1 MVGRDRRA
9 RRKRATSKRNERSR
23 LRSATGRQA
32 AANSESFRE
41 QTSQRRTQTPPVALT
56 IAGSDS
62 SAGAGVQADL
72 KTFSALGV
80 YGLTAVTCVVAEIPG
95 RVSRIDPLNSEIV
108 REQIAVLSENFPIT
122 AVKTGLLYS
131 AEIVETVAR
140 ALVDLS
146 GRFADRV
153 PLIIDPVTVAT
164 SGDLL
169 LRPDAIALYES
180 ELFPLAA
187 LLTPNLDEAAKLL
200 GEPIR
205 DLKAM
210 RKAGK
215 KLQQKYRVSILLKG
229 GHLAGGGAVD
239 LLFADE
245 KIREFSSPFV
255 RGVATH
261 GTGCTYSAA
270 ITAGVASGL
279 PLEDAIGRAKK
290 FVTASIAQ
298 HFRWMSSSRKNLD
311 ALNHWPREN

>member
-1 MVGRDRRA
+1 MGKQQSRRSQSA
-9 RRKRATSKRNERSR
+9 ATV
-23 LRSATGRQA
+23 
-32 AANSESFRE
+32 
-41 QTSQRRTQTPPVALT
+41 PVALS

-62 SAGAGVQADL
+62 SAGAGIQADV

-298 HFRWMSSSRKNLD
+298 RFRWMSSSGKN
-311 ALNHWPREN
+311 